1 MVMGIFSEQEQLC
14 LCHPRNSNEKVG
26 RKRGS
31 CINLHTGIS
40 EMQTKKD
47 NPNFMSIKI
56 FQCVAELYGM
66 YNKEVKPIRIR

>member
-1 MVMGIFSEQEQLC
+1 MDIFSEQEQLC